1 MAFLTSSSWTRVT
14 FCSFPSP
21 GAVSLEMAGIST
33 RLGFHSQAQK
43 KAIHLFKF
51 VTFQWLIFPMV
62 LAIATQI
69 LRVQRRVRE
78 DFLFLFPLQTLDCTG
93 EKLEAFGYCE

>member
-43 KAIHLFKF
+43 KAIHLFKICDISVANF
-51 VTFQWLIFPMV
+51 SDGSGNSDTNLGSATPCSGGFLVSLP
-62 LAIATQI
+62 IADIRLYWGEIGGIWI
-69 LRVQRRVRE
+69 L
-78 DFLFLFPLQTLDCTG
+78 
-93 EKLEAFGYCE
+93 